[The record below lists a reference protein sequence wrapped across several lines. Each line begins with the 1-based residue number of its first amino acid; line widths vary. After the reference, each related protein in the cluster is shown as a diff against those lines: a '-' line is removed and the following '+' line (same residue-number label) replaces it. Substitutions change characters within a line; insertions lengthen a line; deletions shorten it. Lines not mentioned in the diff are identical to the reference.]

1 MSSPTTSRRTV
12 PALLA
17 IVMAYALTLGALP
30 AAAQTDTTTTQ
41 APTETTP
48 TETTP
53 TETTPTETTPTET
66 TPEPAPEPEQ
76 TAAPNEYSESVPT
89 GSGTAPTSP
98 QGPTH
103 TGTGQPSTIVSTED
117 LSADDGAATGAGKD
131 KKKHAAKNADKKKP
145 HERVTSETPAPAG
158 LSVPATPA
166 SSDVGDSARLLWLGL
181 ALLMITGG
189 IVSTALARRRRAN
202 L

>member
-41 APTETTP
+41 APTETT
-48 TETTP
+48 
-53 TETTPTETTPTET
+53 
-66 TPEPAPEPEQ
+66 TPEPAPEPEPEQ

-117 LSADDGAATGAGKD
+117 LSADDGAATGAGQD

-158 LSVPATPA
+158 PSVPATPA